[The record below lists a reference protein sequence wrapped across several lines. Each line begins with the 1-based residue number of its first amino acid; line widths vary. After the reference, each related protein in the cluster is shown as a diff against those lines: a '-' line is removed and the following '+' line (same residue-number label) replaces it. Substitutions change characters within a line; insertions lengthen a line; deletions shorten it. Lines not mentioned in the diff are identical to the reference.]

1 MIWLP
6 TVENVL
12 LLHQKLI
19 DRSGGSAG
27 VRDLGLIESALA
39 RAEAAFGG
47 VEAHQGIIRKAAA
60 VGCGLTQNHG
70 FVDGN
75 KRIGMAAMLLI
86 LRRNGV
92 KLAYTQAELVTLGLE
107 VAQGKADTEQVA
119 AWIARHRTTAEE

>member
-6 TVENVL
+6 TDENVL

>member
-47 VEAHQGIIRKAAA
+47 VEAYQGTIRKAAA

>member
-1 MIWLP
+1 MGY
-6 TVENVL
+6 T
-12 LLHQKLI
+12 LI
-19 DRSGGSAG
+19 S
-27 VRDLGLIESALA
+27 
-39 RAEAAFGG
+39 
-47 VEAHQGIIRKAAA
+47 
-60 VGCGLTQNHG
+60 NHA